1 MFLEL
6 FRVQNPALSISL
18 KYLNDNR
25 IPFRE
30 WNKIILVYKVL
41 AIGRILILSA
51 TNWHLPRALPMT
63 EQQRHLPSASMEL
76 EKIGVHPAMHKSQS
90 IVLLGLC
97 CYKKNTMLSVLYI
110 TEICFLTMLEA
121 WESKKEVL
129 LSWCLV
135 RAHFLICKWLSSFVR
150 TWQRGKRTLWSL
162 FSCMLQAKSLNCVQ
176 LFATLWTVAHRAPLS
191 MGFSR

>member
-1 MFLEL
+1 
-6 FRVQNPALSISL
+6 
-18 KYLNDNR
+18 
-25 IPFRE
+25 
-30 WNKIILVYKVL
+30 
-41 AIGRILILSA
+41 
-51 TNWHLPRALPMT
+51 MT

-129 LSWCLV
+129 LS
-135 RAHFLICKWLSSFVR
+135 
-150 TWQRGKRTLWSL
+150 
-162 FSCMLQAKSLNCVQ
+162 
-176 LFATLWTVAHRAPLS
+176 
-191 MGFSR
+191 